1 MFLKSIST
9 QRSLELRVLMGLVG
23 EFLTVQYADVGHPA
37 YSCSRRR
44 LFHIRTVHEQSANSD
59 YAPDSRAVPAFTL
72 VYKSV
77 SLCTDGNGEDSYRE
91 TERL

>member
-9 QRSLELRVLMGLVG
+9 QRSLELIA